1 MSLDAR
7 HAKRGKGSHTNK
19 CYIDSKIIS
28 YLIQTRIVKR
38 IRLRIPIIIAPISLY
53 QEYEYLCVNR
63 LCKKVYTSDV
73 TNIFQLRKMVI
84 FCNYIRNIYQLFF
97 DGIPFSWNDLIT
109 CNTYNVICYLI
120 MKITL
125 LGILYCG
132 FALWRGIYFY
142 FTLNRFEALVMHF
155 LSANVKII
163 FMTFTISSF

>member
-1 MSLDAR
+1 MA
-7 HAKRGKGSHTNK
+7 
-19 CYIDSKIIS
+19 
-28 YLIQTRIVKR
+28 
-38 IRLRIPIIIAPISLY
+38 
-53 QEYEYLCVNR
+53 
-63 LCKKVYTSDV
+63 
-73 TNIFQLRKMVI
+73 I
-84 FCNYIRNIYQLFF
+84 FCNDIRNIYQLFF
-97 DGIPFSWNDLIT
+97 DGILFSWNDLIT

-132 FALWRGIYFY
+132 FALWRGIYFF

>member
-1 MSLDAR
+1 MLHWFQNNILFDSNQNSYTIKNTYHNSSNFVISR
-7 HAKRGKGSHTNK
+7 IWVFMCKQVVQEGIHWWRYK
-19 CYIDSKIIS
+19 YISIIT
-28 YLIQTRIVKR
+28 QQNGD
-38 IRLRIPIIIAPISLY
+38 IS
-53 QEYEYLCVNR
+53 N
-63 LCKKVYTSDV
+63 D
-73 TNIFQLRKMVI
+73 
-84 FCNYIRNIYQLFF
+84 IRNIYQLFF

-109 CNTYNVICYLI
+109 CNTYNIICYLI

-163 FMTFTISSF
+163 FMTFTISSFWVA